1 MTADGGGVSELVARL
16 EANGGRPLRAM
27 IEVSDHC
34 NEVCVHCYQV
44 QGQKGELTTDHWRR
58 ALDDLADLGVLFLTV
73 SGGEATLRSDLME
86 IIAHARERGFLV
98 RLYTNGLRLTRE
110 LAEDLR
116 RHAVFEVELS
126 VYSTRSDVH
135 DFVTGVPGSYERT
148 LQAVGYL
155 RDAGVPVVIK
165 TVIMSINQAEIDAY
179 PAFAAALG
187 ARFRLDPGGLMPR
200 EGHDRSP
207 QALNPDASQLR
218 NLQERLQLPVDVL
231 DPAELLGPRRRE
243 GQQTVCGAGNEVHV
257 EPNGEVRPCT
267 MLDVK
272 LGDVQA
278 GLRKAYESPAARDLR
293 HLRWRDLHGCRDC
306 DLARDCVRCY
316 AKALAET
323 GDALGPY
330 ASACAT
336 ARRVHA
342 ERTGSEPKIIAVQG
356 RTNALGPYRFVAK
369 GVFATIDDNVTAED
383 TSRAARL
390 QWVRRAEGGA
400 PPPAVAV
407 HPGELVQIRRPGQ
420 KSLSGRLT
428 RVPGSSQCQGQVP
441 KNAD

>member
-1 MTADGGGVSELVARL
+1 MTAVAGVSELVARL
-16 EANGGRPLRAM
+16 EANGGKPLRAM
-27 IEVSDHC
+27 IEISDQC

-44 QGQKGELTTDHWRR
+44 QGQKGELSTEHWRR
-58 ALDDLADLGVLFLTV
+58 ALDDLAELGVLFLTI
-73 SGGEATLRSDLME
+73 SGGEATLRADLME
-86 IIAHARERGFLV
+86 IVAYARELGFLV

-126 VYSTRSDVH
+126 VYSTRSEVH
-135 DFVTGVPGSYERT
+135 DFVTGVPGSYART
-148 LQAVGYL
+148 LQAVRNL

-165 TVIMSINQAEIDAY
+165 TVIMSVNQTEIDAY
-179 PAFAAALG
+179 PAFADALG

-200 EGHDRSP
+200 EGYDRAP
-207 QALNPDASQLR
+207 QALNPDASYLL
-218 NLQERLQLPVDVL
+218 NLQERLHLPAIAR
-231 DPAELLGPRRRE
+231 DPAEPSGARRRVGTE
-243 GQQTVCGAGNEVHV
+243 VVCGAGREVHV

-267 MLDVK
+267 MLDLK
-272 LGDVQA
+272 LGDVRA
-278 GLRKAYESPAARDLR
+278 GVRNAYESSAARDLR
-293 HLRWRDLHGCRDC
+293 QLRWRDLHGCRDC
-306 DLARDCVRCY
+306 DLAQDCARCY

-336 ARRVHA
+336 ARRAHG
-342 ERTGSEPKIIAVQG
+342 ERLGSEPRIIAAEG
-356 RTNALGPYRFVAK
+356 RTPALGPYRYVAS
-369 GVFATIDDNVTAED
+369 GILAAIDDTVTAED
-383 TSRAARL
+383 TSRAGQLA
-390 QWVRRAEGGA
+390 WVRRAEGGA

-420 KSLSGRLT
+420 KSPSGRLT
-428 RVPGSSQCQGQVP
+428 RVPGIPQCSVP